1 MVIHASQLGMGHTV
15 TEAIM
20 GVSKREI
27 QRIISESKGGGN
39 GRQRCKLKKL
49 LDDQHCDVSFSVTLV
64 AYQFPQFVFA
74 VVANQ
79 YPSPI
84 PACNGFAM
92 PNYHRP
98 QPIHHP

>member
-15 TEAIM
+15 TEAIT
-20 GVSKREI
+20 GASKREI

-49 LDDQHCDVSFSVTLV
+49 LDGQHCDVSLSATLV
-64 AYQFPQFVFA
+64 AYQFPQFGFA

-92 PNYHRP
+92 PNYHHP